1 MKFFSVMPASVYV
14 SIIRSVKKETINVA
28 LKVRQYTEYSK
39 TGCGRLKEINRSVL
53 NNGGK

>member
-1 MKFFSVMPASVYV
+1 MPASVYV
-14 SIIRSVKKETINVA
+14 SIIRKVKKETINVA